1 MKPLKDE
8 KIELRLT
15 GDEKIVIE
23 AKAKKAGVSV
33 SEYMR
38 QVALGIEITQVLT
51 EEQHRTI
58 VGVANNLNQLTRFAH
73 KGKVNISRIN
83 QILEELTKALK

>member
-8 KIELRLT
+8 KIEIRLT
-15 GDEKIVIE
+15 GEEKTLIE
-23 AKAKKAGVSV
+23 TKAKKAGLSV

-38 QVALGIEITQVLT
+38 QVGLGVEITQALT

-73 KGKVNISRIN
+73 AGKLNAGKIN
-83 QILEELTKALK
+83 KILDTLFKSLT

>member
-15 GDEKIVIE
+15 GEEKTLIE
-23 AKAKKAGVSV
+23 NKVRKAGVSV

-38 QVALGIEITQVLT
+38 QVDGI
-51 EEQHRTI
+51 RD
-58 VGVANNLNQLTRFAH
+58 
-73 KGKVNISRIN
+73 
-83 QILEELTKALK
+83 

>member
-15 GDEKIVIE
+15 GEEKTLIE
-23 AKAKKAGVSV
+23 NKARKAGVSV
-33 SEYMR
+33 SEYMT
-38 QVALGIEITQVLT
+38 QVALGIEVTQAFT
-51 EEQHRTI
+51 EEQHRII

-73 KGKVNISRIN
+73 AGKLNIGKIN
-83 QILEELTKALK
+83 KILDTLFEGLT

>member
-1 MKPLKDE
+1 MKPLKNE

-15 GDEKIVIE
+15 SEEKSAIE
-23 AKAKKAGVSV
+23 AKAKKAGISV
-33 SEYMR
+33 SKYMR
-38 QVALGIEITQVLT
+38 QIALGIEITQALT
-51 EEQHRTI
+51 EEEHRTI

-73 KGKVNISRIN
+73 KGKLNITRIN